1 MKKSIFMRIGST
13 VVALTA
19 ASGLLFVIPEAQA
32 SAVGLVDKLLV
43 YDDENAADW
52 SVQTNLQQGSQ
63 IYGDRDFTYVT
74 IPDFLIG
81 ADYIRTAADSK
92 NYADT
97 LCDFTAGD
105 DINVYVA
112 LDDRVN
118 AELSW
123 LSVWTDTG
131 EDVTITDNLTFSL
144 YQAAFDKGDVV
155 SLGTNGQSKGCI
167 NYSVIVAAREKE
179 PLLGDVNADNEFS
192 IADAVL
198 MQKWLAAEN
207 VTLASM
213 TAGDLCDDERLNIFD
228 LNLMKRELIHPTLTT
243 TTTTTTSTTTTTT
256 TTVATIPP
264 DDREFSFNVSNGM
277 LDQNNTDTLSLSYPD
292 GLETYTVWKADDSSD
307 HYCNGVCI
315 AGFDGKLYCQWQ
327 SSAKDE
333 DSADT
338 RVVYAVSSD
347 KGKTWSEPIQLVQ
360 DINVPGVTSTS
371 SAYCSSGGW
380 LATEDQLIAYIN
392 VWPGLNPRGGYT
404 YYMAS
409 QDGINWSEPKPVTMA
424 DGSPMNAVFEQD
436 PHVLS
441 NGRIVNSAH
450 FQEGLIVYPIY
461 TDDPNGISGW
471 KKGSFNP
478 TVSGSTS
485 VEMEPS
491 LFVQSDGTVVM
502 IFRDQQS
509 SYKKIVSYSFDD
521 GETWSNPQSTDMPDA
536 RTKQSAGNL
545 SDGTAFM
552 AGSPVNNKLRSPLAV
567 VLSADGKNFNKAYLL
582 RSNSS
587 DPELIYE
594 GTAKRKGFHYT
605 KSLVYDGYLYVGYA
619 TNKEAVEISAV
630 PESSI
635 MMN

>member
-1 MKKSIFMRIGST
+1 MKKNIIMRIGST
-13 VVALTA
+13 ATALAA

-32 SAVGLVDKLLV
+32 SAASLIGQLLV
-43 YDDENAADW
+43 YDDENSADW
-52 SVQTNLQQGSQ
+52 SVQTDLQIGSQ

-74 IPDFLIG
+74 IPDHLIG
-81 ADYIRTAADSK
+81 AEYIRTAADSK
-92 NYADT
+92 HYADT
-97 LCDFTAGD
+97 LCDFTAGE
-105 DINVYVA
+105 DINAYVA
-112 LDDRVN
+112 LDDRVE

-131 EDVTITDNLTFSL
+131 EDVSISNGEVFSL
-144 YQAAFDKGDVV
+144 YHASFDKGDVV
-155 SLGTNGQSKGCI
+155 SLGTNGQSSGCI
-167 NYSVIVAAREKE
+167 NYTVIVTEREKE
-179 PLLGDVNADNEFS
+179 PMLGDVNADNKFDM
-192 IADAVL
+192 ADAVL
-198 MQKWLAAEN
+198 MQKWLGAEN

-213 TAGDLCDDERLNIFD
+213 SAGDLCDDDRLNIFD

-243 TTTTTTSTTTTTT
+243 TTTATTTTTTT
-256 TTVATIPP
+256 TTVTIIPP
-264 DDREFSFNVSNGM
+264 DDRDFSFSVADG
-277 LDQNNTDTLSLSYPD
+277 LFDQNNTDTLSLSYPE

-347 KGKTWSEPIQLVQ
+347 KGRTWSEPIQLVQ
-360 DINVPGVTSTS
+360 DIEVDGVTSTS

-392 VWPGLNPRGGYT
+392 VWPGLNPRGGYA

-409 QDGINWSEPKPVTMA
+409 NDGINWSEPQPVMMA
-424 DGSPMNAVFEQD
+424 DGTPMNAVFEQD

-471 KKGSFNP
+471 KKGAFNP
-478 TVSGSTS
+478 TISGSTS
-485 VEMEPS
+485 IEMEPS

-521 GETWSNPQSTDMPDA
+521 GVTWSDPMSTDMPDA

-552 AGSPVNNKLRSPLAV
+552 AGSPVNDKLRSPLAV
-567 VLSADGKNFNKAYLL
+567 VLSADGKTFDRAYLL
-582 RSNSS
+582 RSNTS